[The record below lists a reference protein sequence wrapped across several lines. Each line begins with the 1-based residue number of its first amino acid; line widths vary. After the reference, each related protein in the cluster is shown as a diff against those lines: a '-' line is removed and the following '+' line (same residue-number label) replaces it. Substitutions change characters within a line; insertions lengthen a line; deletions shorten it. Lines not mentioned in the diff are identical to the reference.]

1 MSLVLW
7 LEAVEDDVD
16 LGRGWHVGVDLVEE
30 ATRLNRAVP
39 LVSAA
44 NHRSDVETR
53 IWRPNLPVIHLASA
67 VQRLLAPGGPKS
79 GCPWQGGASASSTRR
94 ILMASPAVCPA
105 EPNAVT
111 LRDPVL
117 PRPLAQHERVIG
129 GGCSCASIP
138 RDCSPLSPRLKLTA
152 IRDQLDPSAS

>member
-1 MSLVLW
+1 MMARPSSEPVLDEFG
-7 LEAVEDDVD
+7 LMA
-16 LGRGWHVGVDLVEE
+16 GGGRGRCGPPRGWHVGVDLVEE
-30 ATRLNRAVP
+30 AARLNRAVP
-39 LVSAA
+39 LVAAA

-67 VQRLLAPGGPKS
+67 VQRLLAPGGLKS

-129 GGCSCASIP
+129 GGCS
-138 RDCSPLSPRLKLTA
+138 
-152 IRDQLDPSAS
+152 